1 MSHQSRAHR
10 SERRHGAGVV
20 GRALAFADRTGFWIA
35 SAAVFVANAILS
47 MLRGEWALAILQ
59 AATGLLAGVAAAS
72 VAESQRSSGS
82 AGSAGSHDDANH
94 QH

>member
-1 MSHQSRAHR
+1 MSHQSHAHR
-10 SERRHGAGVV
+10 SEPGDRTGVG

-47 MLRGEWALAILQ
+47 MLWGEWSLAILQ

-82 AGSAGSHDDANH
+82 AGSTGSHDDANH